1 MAIPLYPLKGS
12 SWIRWHHLL
21 KTFWAGAHGWKD
33 RQLLDGAVIWTA
45 PTGKTYTTHPGSR
58 LLLPTWHAST
68 TAPSALTRTPAAA
81 VSTFGNRGAIM
92 PQRRRT
98 RAAETARRIRAE
110 RALNDA
116 LVAERNKP
124 PPF

>member
-1 MAIPLYPLKGS
+1 
-12 SWIRWHHLL
+12 
-21 KTFWAGAHGWKD
+21 
-33 RQLLDGAVIWTA
+33 
-45 PTGKTYTTHPGSR
+45 
-58 LLLPTWHAST
+58 
-68 TAPSALTRTPAAA
+68 
-81 VSTFGNRGAIM
+81 M

>member
-1 MAIPLYPLKGS
+1 LIIVQPPPRRRRTRTTTRCCTSSYDLYLRP
-12 SWIRWHHLL
+12 I
-21 KTFWAGAHGWKD
+21 A
-33 RQLLDGAVIWTA
+33 DGAVIWTA

-58 LLLPTWHAST
+58 LLLSTWHAST

-81 VSTFGNRGAIM
+81 VLTFGNRGAMM

-110 RALNDA
+110 RALNEA